1 MVLSAAIHSLDVAR
15 REVFVLRDI
24 EGLSAPE
31 VAKVLG
37 LSVQAV
43 KSRLHRVRLAVRE
56 ADRTGSGYL
65 RCNGLVRISVPCR
78 AHAVLASCRGR
89 DRTRGLRRDGSAS
102 PEMWPLPRRLR
113 VAQAGARTLSRRPGT
128 GSSRDTQ
135 GVHPEGDSGLP
146 SRDGVGSS
154 VSNPRR
160 GISRIGG
167 ERIPIR
173 LLRIAPLVRAARCT
187 TRRSQA

>member
-78 AHAVLASCRGR
+78 AHAVLASCLKTAIQALRAPANPRFRFCRR
-89 DRTRGLRRDGSAS
+89 DRL
-102 PEMWPLPRRLR
+102 
-113 VAQAGARTLSRRPGT
+113 
-128 GSSRDTQ
+128 
-135 GVHPEGDSGLP
+135 SGL
-146 SRDGVGSS
+146 
-154 VSNPRR
+154 
-160 GISRIGG
+160 
-167 ERIPIR
+167 
-173 LLRIAPLVRAARCT
+173 AHAARCEPFRGASAL
-187 TRRSQA
+187 TRQVHIAGGSS